1 MDEEVI
7 QEETPTEEDSQVIEP
22 SDDVFSIKTTP
33 FTTVYDRF
41 LSKIT
46 DDMYVELT
54 PEDTIRD
61 LQSLLLE
68 AIPGFEF
75 PRCLITD
82 YTISSEIKKRSEVT
96 ENDFVIG
103 VIWHDLTEEFDEFGN
118 LITPSAEDEEVR
130 VEKSCFNCLV
140 TSEEINILAILMMT
154 AWV

>member
-7 QEETPTEEDSQVIEP
+7 QEETPIEENPQDTESSV
-22 SDDVFSIKTTP
+22 DVSEVETTP

-75 PRCLITD
+75 PRCNISN
-82 YTISSEIKKRSEVT
+82 YTITTEIKKRSDLT
-96 ENDFVIG
+96 DNDFVIG
-103 VIWHDLTEEFDEFGN
+103 VIWNELDELMDDLGN
-118 LITPSAEDEEVR
+118 IQDGGAD
-130 VEKSCFNCLV
+130 
-140 TSEEINILAILMMT
+140 
-154 AWV
+154 